1 MKYEEF
7 ENEIKLKLNN
17 KIGPRLL
24 LKIINSPYRYYSLLN
39 PFDFKIKL
47 KQSFLRTQEND
58 YFKYINQLIDLFF
71 AQKGYQQSEN
81 LFLVKNDNK
90 EFLEEENNQ
99 EEYVKIRFNHS
110 YLSEEEIIFIWQ
122 RKRDDLSI
130 KKADE
135 LFENCIKQ
143 ISLLIDKFKDKK
155 IKFYLWFMEDNF
167 VQNKFIFNELCDKK
181 AQLGNNIKFNVFYGS
196 ELFKEFADEEFW
208 ISMEI
213 NQTKFKLNNQN
224 LFNELPNLDTDPETY
239 EFMLTLSNSAWEK
252 LISQEK
258 IYIEIRK
265 QLFDLHNPDSNFF
278 KVLKERKID

>member
-181 AQLGNNIKFNVFYGS
+181 AQLGNNVKFNVFYGS